1 MQFDIPKNFGLGLFA
16 RRLVQYGAGRYLE
29 DEGDEGLRKIPI
41 TLFWW
46 PALRASLMPFLP
58 QATAFVSQGR
68 RATTLGMQHY
78 EIANWSPRGGNDSL
92 SLTVVNS
99 IVLSRA
105 EVRLEARFH

>member
-58 QATAFVSQGR
+58 QATAFVS
-68 RATTLGMQHY
+68 RAAAQQ
-78 EIANWSPRGGNDSL
+78 L
-92 SLTVVNS
+92 SACNIMKSQIGVPG
-99 IVLSRA
+99 
-105 EVRLEARFH
+105 EATIP